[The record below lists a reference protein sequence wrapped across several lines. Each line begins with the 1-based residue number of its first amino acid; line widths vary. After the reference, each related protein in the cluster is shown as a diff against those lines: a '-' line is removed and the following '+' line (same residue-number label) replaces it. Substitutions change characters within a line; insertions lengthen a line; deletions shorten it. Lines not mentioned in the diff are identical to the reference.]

1 MPIVVA
7 GLPASKGAH
16 AKHSTRYANLCMFQV
31 SEPHAASTLEPSQLA
46 AQMGPNT
53 GRLILS
59 ALAPTQQAPRGPKQQ
74 QQNSGT
80 VYVRVRRHA

>member
-1 MPIVVA
+1 MPTVVA

-53 GRLILS
+53 GRLDFERAGANS
-59 ALAPTQQAPRGPKQQ
+59 A
-74 QQNSGT
+74 GT
-80 VYVRVRRHA
+80 TRA